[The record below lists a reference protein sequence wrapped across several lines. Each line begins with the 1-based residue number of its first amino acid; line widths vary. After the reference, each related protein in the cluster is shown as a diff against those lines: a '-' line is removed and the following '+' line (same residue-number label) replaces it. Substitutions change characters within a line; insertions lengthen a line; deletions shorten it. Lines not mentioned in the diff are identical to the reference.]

1 MYMLYSGK
9 ALKATYDKYNPP
21 TKDGRQ
27 RERETRWRWG
37 GGTARTQIWIEKG
50 HNSC

>member
-21 TKDGRQ
+21 TKDGRL
-27 RERETRWRWG
+27 RERE
-37 GGTARTQIWIEKG
+37 
-50 HNSC
+50 NSKKSRNMFVN

>member
-21 TKDGRQ
+21 TKDGRL
-27 RERETRWRWG
+27 RERERKGGEG
-37 GGTARTQIWIEKG
+37 GGQQG
-50 HNSC
+50 HRFG

>member
-1 MYMLYSGK
+1 MYSGK
-9 ALKATYDKYNPP
+9 ALKATVPTYDEYIPP

-27 RERETRWRWG
+27 RERETRWRG
-37 GGTARTQIWIEKG
+37 GGTARTHIWIEKG